1 MAPVCDGGQGIFDV
15 RDEDGVFWGN
25 HSLEAKE
32 WFPQA
37 PSKKAIYKGAHTM
50 FSLEYLLIILG
61 EAAAM
66 VLASRVLLHYFQLE
80 SYQFRGYF
88 KTVSR
93 QWSKAYAPGAI
104 LAMGFILSFYLFVVI
119 LGMNEFSPLTL
130 SALAAI
136 QLILGFIMYR
146 KAVKTPQKK
155 KFALTARMKR
165 LYAALVLVSI
175 VAVGL
180 NIWFIIRCNDL
191 AKENRFYDTL
201 GTLLWYW
208 RPSFFLILLVALAG
222 LLALPIERL
231 IFHLYFRD
239 AERKLLENPRLIRI
253 GITGSY
259 GKTSTKFI
267 LAEILSQKYNVLATP
282 ASFNTPMGVT
292 RIIRE
297 RLTPS
302 HQVFIGEMGARH
314 VGEIKELSR
323 LVHPTIGI
331 LTAVGPQH
339 LDTFKTLE
347 RIEKTKYELIDA
359 LPEDGLGVFL
369 HDDAIVTK
377 LYEKT
382 QHPKLLVGREGSE
395 AWATDVHVSPQG
407 SHFTLHLK
415 GWEPFECVTVLLGE
429 HNISNIL
436 MASAVAKHLGLNK
449 EQIKRGILQCKPV
462 EHRLQLLKMAGGVTV
477 IDDAFNTNPSSS
489 KRALQVLSS
498 FPGRRVIVT
507 PGMVELGAEEAK
519 YNEEF
524 GQAMA
529 SAVDVAVLVGKRHTE
544 PIQKGLKE
552 QGFPAE
558 NIHVVANLDEAI
570 QVVNGLLHPGDV
582 VMYENDL
589 PDHYNET

>member
-1 MAPVCDGGQGIFDV
+1 MQNIWLVLLSI
-15 RDEDGVFWGN
+15 
-25 HSLEAKE
+25 SEAV
-32 WFPQA
+32 
-37 PSKKAIYKGAHTM
+37 
-50 FSLEYLLIILG
+50 
-61 EAAAM
+61 AM
-66 VLASRVLLHYFQLE
+66 VLAARLLLHYFQLE

-88 KTVSR
+88 KTILR
-93 QWSKAYAPGAI
+93 QWKRAFAFGLILTLVYFVFIYLIGLLAVFVSIGVNHWIPELAAI
-104 LAMGFILSFYLFVVI
+104 LIFALIPVI
-119 LGMNEFSPLTL
+119 LG
-130 SALAAI
+130 I
-136 QLILGFIMYR
+136 IMHRYAR
-146 KAVKTPQKK
+146 NLPQKK

-165 LYAALVLVSI
+165 LYVALVLACAI
-175 VAVGL
+175 AVIL
-180 NIWFIIRCNDL
+180 NRCGSEWFHEAYLNS
-191 AKENRFYDTL
+191 ENLTYARLSLVLEYI
-201 GTLLWYW
+201 
-208 RPSFFLILLVALAG
+208 RPSLFLPFIVALAG

-239 AERKLLENPRLIRI
+239 AEKKLLENPRLIRI

-297 RLTPS
+297 RLTPA

-339 LDTFKTLE
+339 LDTFKTIE

-359 LPEDGLGVFL
+359 LPGDGLSVFL
-369 HDDAIVTK
+369 NDDGIVTR

-382 QHPKLLVGREGSE
+382 SKPKMLAGKEGAD
-395 AWATDVHVSPQG
+395 AWASDVSVSPQG
-407 SHFTLHLK
+407 SHFTLHL
-415 GWEPFECVTVLLGE
+415 GDWEPFECTTPLLGR
-429 HNISNIL
+429 HNIGNIL
-436 MASAVAKHLGLNK
+436 AACCVAKHLNLNR
-449 EQIKRGILQCKPV
+449 EQIRRGIQQLKPV
-462 EHRLQLLKMAGGVTV
+462 EHRLQLLKTAGGVTV
-477 IDDAFNTNPSSS
+477 IDDAFNTNPTSS
-489 KRALQVLSS
+489 KEALKVLSS

-507 PGMVELGAEEAK
+507 PGMVELGAEEAR

-529 SAVDVAVLVGKRHTE
+529 DAVDVAVLVGKRHTE

-552 QGFPAE
+552 KGFPPE
-558 NIHVVANLDEAI
+558 NIHTVASLDEAI
-570 QVVNGLLHPGDV
+570 QVVNGILKPGDV

-589 PDHYNET
+589 PDHYNES

>member
-1 MAPVCDGGQGIFDV
+1 MSATNPPSAFIMGIYV
-15 RDEDGVFWGN
+15 ILPILAGSV
-25 HSLEAKE
+25 SL
-32 WFPQA
+32 
-37 PSKKAIYKGAHTM
+37 
-50 FSLEYLLIILG
+50 LL
-61 EAAAM
+61 AARRL
-66 VLASRVLLHYFQLE
+66 VHYYQLE

-88 KTVSR
+88 KTLHRQDALTYCVYLAALYFADCFLAFCITFSVGGSKIEGYSITNDNIWNYVAVSLIY
-93 QWSKAYAPGAI
+93 SVLAI
-104 LAMGFILSFYLFVVI
+104 LIGYY
-119 LGMNEFSPLTL
+119 
-130 SALAAI
+130 
-136 QLILGFIMYR
+136 YR
-146 KAVKTPQKK
+146 KHSMKKAEKK
-155 KFALTARMKR
+155 KFVLTARVKR
-165 LYAALVLVSI
+165 FYVVFFIVLVLLHVLFWRFLSRIKFLFSVFPGTCI
-175 VAVGL
+175 VL
-180 NIWFIIRCNDL
+180 L
-191 AKENRFYDTL
+191 A
-201 GTLLWYW
+201 LLL
-208 RPSFFLILLVALAG
+208 PLIVALAG

-231 IFHLYFRD
+231 IFHLYFKD
-239 AERKLLENPRLIRI
+239 AEKKLLENPRLIRI

-297 RLTPS
+297 RLTPA

-314 VGEIKELSR
+314 VGEIKELSN

-359 LPEDGLGVFL
+359 LPQDGLAVFL
-369 HDDAIVTK
+369 NDDGIVTK

-382 QHPKLLVGREGSE
+382 RKPKMLAGREGAD
-395 AWATDVHVSPQG
+395 AWASDVSVSPQG
-407 SHFTLHLK
+407 SHFTLHL
-415 GWEPFECVTVLLGE
+415 GDWEPFECTTPLLGR

-436 MASAVAKHLGLNK
+436 AACCVAKHLGLNR
-449 EQIKRGILQCKPV
+449 EQIKRGIQQVKPV
-462 EHRLQLLKMAGGVTV
+462 EHRLQLLKTAGGVTV
-477 IDDAFNTNPSSS
+477 IDDAFNTNPTSS
-489 KRALQVLSS
+489 KEALKVLSS

-507 PGMVELGAEEAK
+507 PGMVELGAEEAR

-529 SAVDVAVLVGKRHTE
+529 DAVDVAVLVGKRHTE

-552 QGFPAE
+552 KGFPAE
-558 NIHVVANLDEAI
+558 NIHVVGSLDEAI
-570 QVVNGLLHPGDV
+570 QVVNGILRPGDV

-589 PDHYNET
+589 PDHYNEG

>member
-1 MAPVCDGGQGIFDV
+1 MDDLFMYWLPCLCMSAG
-15 RDEDGVFWGN
+15 
-25 HSLEAKE
+25 
-32 WFPQA
+32 
-37 PSKKAIYKGAHTM
+37 M
-50 FSLEYLLIILG
+50 LL
-61 EAAAM
+61 AARRLM
-66 VLASRVLLHYFQLE
+66 HYYQLE
-80 SYQFRGYF
+80 SYQFHGYF
-88 KTVSR
+88 QTIRR
-93 QWSKAYAPGAI
+93 QWKKAAVP
-104 LAMGFILSFYLFVVI
+104 F
-119 LGMNEFSPLTL
+119 
-130 SALAAI
+130 
-136 QLILGFIMYR
+136 LILGGVYLAVYLLYLYYAAYLWMWANHASWTFSQVLWAVVTWAAYPLAGCLIR
-146 KAVKTPQKK
+146 KRALKQKEK
-155 KFALTARMKR
+155 KPFAMTARMKR
-165 LYAALVLVSI
+165 LYGVLTMVLILVPTIEYFAVPFPRVGGGICCVIAA
-175 VAVGL
+175 
-180 NIWFIIRCNDL
+180 W
-191 AKENRFYDTL
+191 
-201 GTLLWYW
+201 LL
-208 RPSFFLILLVALAG
+208 PLLVALAG
-222 LLALPIERL
+222 VLALPIERL

-239 AERKLLENPRLIRI
+239 AEKKLLENPRLIRI

-339 LDTFKTLE
+339 LDTFKTIE

-359 LPEDGLGVFL
+359 LPQDGLGVFL
-369 HDDAIVTK
+369 HDGGIVTK

-382 QHPKLLVGREGSE
+382 QKPKMLVGREGSE
-395 AWATDVHVSPQG
+395 AWATDVSVSPQG

-415 GWEPFECVTVLLGE
+415 DWEPFACTTVLLGE

-436 MASAVAKHLGLNK
+436 MAAAVAKHLGLNK
-449 EQIKRGILQCKPV
+449 EQIRRGILQCKPV
-462 EHRLQLLKMAGGVTV
+462 EHRLQLLKTPGGVTV

-489 KRALQVLSS
+489 KRALQVLAS

-507 PGMVELGAEEAK
+507 PGMVELGAEEEK
-519 YNEEF
+519 YNQEF

-558 NIHVVANLDEAI
+558 NIHVAANLDEAI
-570 QVVNGLLHPGDV
+570 HIVNGIIKPGDV

-589 PDHYNET
+589 PDHYNEG

>member
-1 MAPVCDGGQGIFDV
+1 MQNIWPVLLPI
-15 RDEDGVFWGN
+15 
-25 HSLEAKE
+25 SEAV
-32 WFPQA
+32 
-37 PSKKAIYKGAHTM
+37 
-50 FSLEYLLIILG
+50 
-61 EAAAM
+61 AM
-66 VLASRVLLHYFQLE
+66 VLAARVLLHYFQLE
-80 SYQFRGYF
+80 SYQFQGYF
-88 KTVSR
+88 KTVGR
-93 QWSKAYAPGAI
+93 QWRRAFLPGLALNAVYIVCFYAFSGLLYVEP
-104 LAMGFILSFYLFVVI
+104 FFYL
-119 LGMNEFSPLTL
+119 P
-130 SALAAI
+130 LAAVQI
-136 QLILGFIMYR
+136 VLSILLYR
-146 KAVKTPQKK
+146 QAVKTPQKK
-155 KFALTARMKR
+155 KFSLTARMKR
-165 LYAALVLVSI
+165 LYAALALVCLA
-175 VAVGL
+175 AVFL
-180 NIWFIIRCNDL
+180 NIIGLGMSNDL
-191 AKENRFYDTL
+191 ERADASW
-201 GTLLWYW
+201 GLLALILIFL
-208 RPSFFLILLVALAG
+208 RPSLFLPLLVALAG

-239 AERKLLENPRLIRI
+239 AEKKLLENPRLIRI

-302 HQVFIGEMGARH
+302 HQIFIGEMGARH

-339 LDTFKTLE
+339 LDTFKTIE

-359 LPEDGLGVFL
+359 LPQDGLGFFL

-382 QHPKLLVGREGSE
+382 QKPKMLVGREGSE
-395 AWATDVHVSPQG
+395 AWATDVSVSPQG

-415 GWEPFECVTVLLGE
+415 DWEPFACTTVLLGE

-436 MASAVAKHLGLNK
+436 MAAAVAKHLGLNK
-449 EQIKRGILQCKPV
+449 EQIRRGILQCKPV
-462 EHRLQLLKMAGGVTV
+462 EHRLQLLKTPGGVTV

-489 KRALQVLSS
+489 KRALQVLAS

-507 PGMVELGAEEAK
+507 PGMVELGAEEAN
-519 YNEEF
+519 YNQEF

-558 NIHVVANLDEAI
+558 NIHVAANLDEAI
-570 QVVNGLLHPGDV
+570 QIVNGIIKPGDV

-589 PDHYNET
+589 PDHYNEA

>member
-1 MAPVCDGGQGIFDV
+1 MNFIQSGWPGILFV
-15 RDEDGVFWGN
+15 
-25 HSLEAKE
+25 
-32 WFPQA
+32 
-37 PSKKAIYKGAHTM
+37 
-50 FSLEYLLIILG
+50 LG
-61 EAAAM
+61 EAVGMTLAAR
-66 VLASRVLLHYFQLE
+66 LLLHYFQLE
-80 SYQFRGYF
+80 SYQFQGYF
-88 KTVSR
+88 KTVGR
-93 QWSKAYAPGAI
+93 QWRRAFLPGLALNAAYVVSFLGLSGLLNAEPFFFLP
-104 LAMGFILSFYLFVVI
+104 LAFLQIVLGYLF
-119 LGMNEFSPLTL
+119 
-130 SALAAI
+130 
-136 QLILGFIMYR
+136 YR
-146 KAVKTPQKK
+146 QAVKTSQKK

-165 LYAALVLVSI
+165 LYVVLILVCLAAVY
-175 VAVGL
+175 L
-180 NIWFIIRCNDL
+180 NIRGLGAADDL
-191 AKENRFYDTL
+191 ERMHASWGLLALILFYL
-201 GTLLWYW
+201 
-208 RPSFFLILLVALAG
+208 RPSLFLPLLVALAG

-239 AERKLLENPRLIRI
+239 AEKKLLENPRLIRI

-297 RLTPS
+297 RLTPA

-323 LVHPTIGI
+323 LVHPQIGI

-359 LPEDGLGVFL
+359 LPEGGLSVFL
-369 HDDAIVTK
+369 NDGGIVAR

-382 QHPKLLVGREGSE
+382 RKPKMLAGKEGAD

-407 SHFTLHLK
+407 SHFTLHL
-415 GWEPFECVTVLLGE
+415 GDWEPFECATPLLGR
-429 HNISNIL
+429 HNIGNIL
-436 MASAVAKHLGLNK
+436 AACCVAKHLGLNR
-449 EQIKRGILQCKPV
+449 EQIRRGIQQLKPV
-462 EHRLQLLKMAGGVTV
+462 EHRLQLLKTAGGVTV
-477 IDDAFNTNPSSS
+477 IDDAFNTNPTSS
-489 KRALQVLSS
+489 KEALKVLSS

-507 PGMVELGAEEAK
+507 PGMVELGAEEAR

-529 SAVDVAVLVGKRHTE
+529 EAVDVAVLVGKRHTE

-552 QGFPAE
+552 KGFPIE
-558 NIHVVANLDEAI
+558 NIHVVASLDEAI
-570 QVVNGLLHPGDV
+570 TVVNGILKPGDV

-589 PDHYNET
+589 PDHYNEG

>member
-1 MAPVCDGGQGIFDV
+1 MQNVWPV
-15 RDEDGVFWGN
+15 
-25 HSLEAKE
+25 L
-32 WFPQA
+32 WFISEPV
-37 PSKKAIYKGAHTM
+37 
-50 FSLEYLLIILG
+50 
-61 EAAAM
+61 AM
-66 VLASRVLLHYFQLE
+66 VLAARVLLHYFQLE
-80 SYQFRGYF
+80 SYQFQGYF
-88 KTVSR
+88 KTVGR
-93 QWSKAYAPGAI
+93 QWRRAFLPGLALNAAYV
-104 LAMGFILSFYLFVVI
+104 LCFLGFS
-119 LGMNEFSPLTL
+119 GM
-130 SALAAI
+130 LAAEPLFFLPLAAVQI
-136 QLILGFIMYR
+136 ILGFLLYR
-146 KAVKTPQKK
+146 QAVKTPQKK

-165 LYAALVLVSI
+165 LYAALALVCLA
-175 VAVGL
+175 AVYL
-180 NIWFIIRCNDL
+180 NIKSLGLADDL
-191 AKENRFYDTL
+191 ERADSSF
-201 GTLLWYW
+201 GGLLALILIYL
-208 RPSFFLILLVALAG
+208 RPSLFLPLLVALAG
-222 LLALPIERL
+222 LVALPVERL
-231 IFHLYFRD
+231 IFHLYFKD
-239 AERKLLENPRLIRI
+239 AEKKLLENPRLIRI

-267 LAEILSQKYNVLATP
+267 LAEILGQKYNVLATP

-323 LVHPTIGI
+323 LVHPQIGI

-339 LDTFKTLE
+339 LDTFKTIE

-369 HDDAIVTK
+369 DDGAIVSR

-382 QHPKLLVGREGSE
+382 QKPKLLVGKEGAD
-395 AWATDVHVSPQG
+395 AWATDVSVSPQG

-415 GWEPFECVTVLLGE
+415 GWEPFACTTALLGE
-429 HNISNIL
+429 HNIRNIL

-449 EQIKRGILQCKPV
+449 EQISRGILQCKPV
-462 EHRLQLLKMAGGVTV
+462 EHRLQLLKTPGGVTV
-477 IDDAFNTNPSSS
+477 IDDAFNTNPRSS
-489 KRALQVLSS
+489 KEALKVLAS
-498 FPGRRVIVT
+498 FPGRRIIVT
-507 PGMVELGAEEAK
+507 PGMVELGAEENK

-558 NIHVVANLDEAI
+558 NIHAVSNLDEAVA
-570 QVVNGLLHPGDV
+570 VVNGILKPGDV

-589 PDHYNET
+589 PDHYNES

>member
-1 MAPVCDGGQGIFDV
+1 MDMLLMYWLPCLCMIAGI
-15 RDEDGVFWGN
+15 
-25 HSLEAKE
+25 
-32 WFPQA
+32 
-37 PSKKAIYKGAHTM
+37 
-50 FSLEYLLIILG
+50 
-61 EAAAM
+61 
-66 VLASRVLLHYFQLE
+66 VLAARRLTHYFQLE
-80 SYQFRGYF
+80 SYQFHGYF
-88 KTVSR
+88 QTVIR
-93 QWSKAYAPGAI
+93 QWKQA
-104 LAMGFILSFYLFVVI
+104 VI
-119 LGMNEFSPLTL
+119 PYC
-130 SALAAI
+130 ALAGI
-136 QLILGFIMYR
+136 YLGIFLLYTWVGTMLWRADAPSSWTFLQVLWVLLCCAGYVLAGGLVR
-146 KAVKTPQKK
+146 KQGLKRKEKK

-165 LYAALVLVSI
+165 FYGVLIVVLALIPVMIFLMNGNNPAKGAVSCIAA
-175 VAVGL
+175 A
-180 NIWFIIRCNDL
+180 FIL
-191 AKENRFYDTL
+191 
-201 GTLLWYW
+201 
-208 RPSFFLILLVALAG
+208 PLLVALAG
-222 LLALPIERL
+222 VVALPVERL

-239 AERKLLENPRLIRI
+239 AEKKLLENPRLIRI

-267 LAEILSQKYNVLATP
+267 LAEILGQKYNVLATP

-323 LVHPTIGI
+323 LVHPTIGL

-359 LPEDGLGVFL
+359 LPNDGLSVFL

-382 QHPKLLVGREGSE
+382 QKPKMLVGKERAD
-395 AWATDVHVSPQG
+395 AWATDVTVSPQG

-415 GWEPFECVTVLLGE
+415 DWEPFACTTVLLGE

-436 MASAVAKHLGLNK
+436 MAAAVAKHLGLNQ
-449 EQIKRGILQCKPV
+449 EQIRRGILQCKPV
-462 EHRLQLLKMAGGVTV
+462 EHRLQLLKTAGGVTV
-477 IDDAFNTNPSSS
+477 IDDAFNTNPRSS
-489 KRALQVLSS
+489 KEALKVLSS

-529 SAVDVAVLVGKRHTE
+529 GAVDVAVLVGRKHTE
-544 PIQKGLKE
+544 PIKRGLEE

-558 NIHVVANLDEAI
+558 NIHVAANLDEAI
-570 QVVNGLLHPGDV
+570 QIVNGILKPGDV

-589 PDHYNET
+589 PDHYNEA